1 MIPRIRL
8 ASHSPEFSRLAY
20 GTWRLLAAAAAATPR
35 ALCDRLNRCA
45 DLGITTVD
53 TAQIYGG
60 YAVERAI
67 GEALA
72 LDPSLRQRLE
82 IVSKAGIYVP
92 VPQHPE
98 RTVAFYDATAAQLIR
113 SVEES
118 LRLLRTD
125 HLDLFLVHRPDW
137 LTSAD
142 DTANGLNRLL
152 RDGKIRSA
160 GVSNYNA
167 HQFEALNARME
178 QPLVTNQVEFSLL
191 HMDPIYDGVTDQCQR
206 LGIAPMA
213 WSPLA
218 QGRLMRADDEA
229 GARVQA
235 LAAELAS
242 KYDGATVD
250 QFALA
255 WLAAHPS
262 RPLPI
267 IGTNRMERIES
278 AARSVGL
285 ALSREDW
292 YALWSAAQ
300 GRRIP

>member
-8 ASHSPEFSRLAY
+8 SEQGPDCSRLVY
-20 GTWRLLAAAAAATPR
+20 GTWRLLDDPGSATPR

-45 DLGITTVD
+45 DLGITTID
-53 TAQIYGG
+53 TAEIYGG
-60 YAVERAI
+60 YAVERVL
-67 GEALA
+67 GDALA
-72 LDPSLRQRLE
+72 LDSSLRARLE

-92 VPQHPE
+92 VPAHPE
-98 RTVAFYDATAAQLIR
+98 RTVAFYDASATQLMR

-137 LTSAD
+137 LTAVD
-142 DTANGLNRLL
+142 DTAEGLNALL
-152 RDGKIRSA
+152 RDGKILSA
-160 GVSNYNA
+160 GVSNYNV
-167 HQFEALNARME
+167 HQFDALNSRMN

-191 HMDPIYDGVTDQCQR
+191 HMDPIYDGTADQCQR

-218 QGRLMRADDEA
+218 QGRVMRADDEA

-235 LAAELAS
+235 LAAELAP
-242 KYDGATVD
+242 KYGGATVD
-250 QFALA
+250 QLAYA
-255 WLAAHPS
+255 WLLAHPS

-267 IGTNRMERIES
+267 IGTNRVERIEQVARAS
-278 AARSVGL
+278 ALVL
-285 ALSREDW
+285 AREDW